1 MTFEE
6 CKNEYPVGSIIG
18 FFHVSEEP
26 CTTLAVKLMLLKS
39 NRLWLLGDDFF
50 INRDGMYYRVSPHYR
65 ICEGYTT
72 QDGESFSAYTTEDGY
87 FCSFSYRENK
97 HNKCFF
103 LIPNEETNLKFQLI
117 QEWEKQTSEKAIY
130 SYETFM
136 EDF

>member
-6 CKNEYPVGSIIG
+6 CKNEYPIGSIVG
-18 FFHVSEEP
+18 FFHVSEVP
-26 CTTLAVKLMLLKS
+26 NTSLAVKLVLKS
-39 NRLWLLGDDFF
+39 NSLRPLNQDFF

-72 QDGESFSAYTTEDGY
+72 QDGESFSAYTTEEGY
-87 FCSFSYRENK
+87 FCSFSYKENK
-97 HNKCFF
+97 YNKCFF
-103 LIPNEETNLKFQLI
+103 LIPNEEIDLKFQLI